1 VCDINCYRIVAD
13 SATDACMDCPP
24 GLICDGSSTAQA
36 VVENSSWVPD
46 GAIFRLQSC
55 PNGFF
60 VYPAS
65 IDAYNAALQK
75 CLPCKKGEECTRSK
89 CVTCSP
95 RAADSYKTAVSTDAC
110 LKCPADT
117 YRATPGVFSQLWL
130 LFGAFMVLWD
140 ISRVL
145 RITSNAK
152 HVIVGGV
159 EWLLRPFELDPNT
172 HTFPRLVDLINTLA
186 VALRMI
192 LGMKV
197 KGKKMPGCPAC
208 FIILLLYLVTVQ
220 SFVAPLETSP
230 EKDWKT
236 VIENAPPGSKIL
248 MRGGIYTGFCN
259 VNVPNN
265 VVLKGESNT
274 TSPVVIDCQ
283 SASRHFTVPSGSKC
297 HLEDIALVNG
307 RVNGDGGCILVD
319 GGGAELSLVRVTLK
333 NCKATGGGGAISL
346 VSSTAKRHYRQ

>member
-1 VCDINCYRIVAD
+1 
-13 SATDACMDCPP
+13 
-24 GLICDGSSTAQA
+24 
-36 VVENSSWVPD
+36 
-46 GAIFRLQSC
+46 
-55 PNGFF
+55 
-60 VYPAS
+60 
-65 IDAYNAALQK
+65 
-75 CLPCKKGEECTRSK
+75 
-89 CVTCSP
+89 
-95 RAADSYKTAVSTDAC
+95 
-110 LKCPADT
+110 
-117 YRATPGVFSQLWL
+117 
-130 LFGAFMVLWD
+130 
-140 ISRVL
+140 
-145 RITSNAK
+145 
-152 HVIVGGV
+152 
-159 EWLLRPFELDPNT
+159 
-172 HTFPRLVDLINTLA
+172 
-186 VALRMI
+186 MI

-346 VSSTAKRHYRQ
+346 VSSTAKIENSDIIDSEAWEGGGIFADRSLVIVVDTSITFNTALYMGGGIRAKQASTLIARGSRTTISHNIGSGIYFECSWSHRCTASLSDGVSISHNRGILGGVSLGHTEFTADHCIITNNTAEQGGGFYLVS

>member
-1 VCDINCYRIVAD
+1 
-13 SATDACMDCPP
+13 
-24 GLICDGSSTAQA
+24 
-36 VVENSSWVPD
+36 
-46 GAIFRLQSC
+46 
-55 PNGFF
+55 
-60 VYPAS
+60 
-65 IDAYNAALQK
+65 
-75 CLPCKKGEECTRSK
+75 
-89 CVTCSP
+89 
-95 RAADSYKTAVSTDAC
+95 
-110 LKCPADT
+110 
-117 YRATPGVFSQLWL
+117 
-130 LFGAFMVLWD
+130 MVLWA

-145 RITSNAK
+145 RITSTVK

-172 HTFPRLVDLINTLA
+172 HTFPRLVDPINTLA
-186 VALRMI
+186 VSWRTM

-197 KGKKMPGCPAC
+197 KGKRITGCPAC

-220 SFVAPLETSP
+220 SFGASLETSP

-283 SASRHFTVPSGSKC
+283 STSRHFTVPSGSKC

-307 RVNGDGGCILVD
+307 RAGDWVDVNGRGDGDGGCILVD

-333 NCKATGGGGAISL
+333 NCKATNYGGSISL
-346 VSSTAKRHYRQ
+346 VSSTAKIENSDIIDSEAWEGGGIFADRSLVIIVDTSITFNTALYMGGGIRALQASTLIARGSRTTISHNIGSGINEPE